1 MLIKIKETAKEK
13 VIAYNGCALPLGQR
27 NDYAELAIIA
37 LESNDPSLLEV
48 FETLPTLEE
57 LKKQKVEQTLP
68 ELPELPKTSTVNKSK
83 S

>member
-13 VIAYNGCALPLGQR
+13 VIAYNGRALPLGQR
-27 NDYAELAIIA
+27 SDYAELAMIT

-57 LKKQKVEQTLP
+57 LKKQKLEQTLP
-68 ELPELPKTSTVNKSK
+68 ELPKVSSSNKK
-83 S
+83 

>member
-13 VIAYNGCALPLGQR
+13 VIAYNGRALPLGQR
-27 NDYAELAIIA
+27 SDYSELAMIT

-57 LKKQKVEQTLP
+57 LKKQKLEQR
-68 ELPELPKTSTVNKSK
+68 LPELPKVSSSNKK
-83 S
+83 

>member
-37 LESNDPSLLEV
+37 LESGDPSLLEV

-57 LKKQKVEQTLP
+57 LKKQKVEQSLP
-68 ELPELPKTSTVNKSK
+68 ELPELSKTSSNAKK
-83 S
+83 

>member
-13 VIAYNGCALPLGQR
+13 IIAYNGRALPLGQR
-27 NDYAELAIIA
+27 NDYPELAVIA

-57 LKKQKVEQTLP
+57 LKKQKLEQTLP
-68 ELPELPKTSTVNKSK
+68 ELPKVSSSNKK
-83 S
+83 